1 MDTSN
6 LAAQAVLALTVLSG
20 GALAALVGAVRGHRD
35 TEQGKDRRTGVLI
48 TFDLAYGPHEDRV
61 TRATTR
67 G

>member
-6 LAAQAVLALTVLSG
+6 WAVQAVLALAVLSA
-20 GALAALVGAVRGHRD
+20 GALPALVGAARARRD

-61 TRATTR
+61 TRATTH